1 MIEKGG
7 EFVRELTGEEKR
19 KLREKIEEARV
30 DTTDK
35 LLQKTVQLERDLAPS
50 RLSSSGREKLR
61 RQLREYY
68 DKRAKRMADEAAR
81 REEIDKSWWM
91 KLLRAIDVI
100 MDIIFLPFQ

>member
-1 MIEKGG
+1 M
-7 EFVRELTGEEKR
+7 RELTEEEKR

-35 LLQKTVQLERDLAPS
+35 VLQKAVQLEGDLAPS

-68 DKRAKRMADEAAR
+68 DKRAKRMADQAAR
-81 REEIDKSWWM
+81 REEVDKSWWM
-91 KLLRAIDVI
+91 QVLRAIEFI